1 VIGVCDARGVQ
12 ADPRWSRFRAIGIPE
27 SDAVCDAVIGRCES
41 PVDIDRAV
49 LRQAVTDAAWA
60 RLAELTEG
68 RIDVTAH
75 SLSQV
80 RTAPNF
86 DHRMLA
92 AYLTTHGA
100 VGLALADKLRSY
112 LVYVVPQQYAD
123 RVCNG
128 EFRCPD
134 SDIAD

>member
-1 VIGVCDARGVQ
+1 MIGVCDARGVQ

-68 RIDVTAH
+68 RVDVTAH
-75 SLSQV
+75 SADGEPAS
-80 RTAPNF
+80 
-86 DHRMLA
+86 
-92 AYLTTHGA
+92 GA
-100 VGLALADKLRSY
+100 MVLLRRED
-112 LVYVVPQQYAD
+112 AE
-123 RVCNG
+123 G
-128 EFRCPD
+128 
-134 SDIAD
+134 AW